1 MTASTQS
8 IGSRIEYRPQA
19 RAWLYVLA
27 LNGPEDLIK
36 VGLTNDPVSR
46 WSALHARWYEAFDL
60 ANSMLVAC
68 ESRKDAQQLETEL
81 HRQLSEHSCPPM
93 PLAIRAA
100 AAGCTEWY
108 RGAYPRVR
116 RYVDSCEAQ
125 GYPVVRCA
133 LEHVA
138 HEMKGAAY
146 RLEELLRLAH
156 RELLDGMLGD
166 EQLRALVNLVDGH
179 RAFDSTLEDRLP
191 QDAWRLVRRL
201 GH

>member
-1 MTASTQS
+1 MTVSAQLLSPPLAF
-8 IGSRIEYRPQA
+8 RPQA

-68 ESRKDAQQLETEL
+68 ESRKDAQALETAL
-81 HRQLSEHSCPPM
+81 HRELVEHSCPM
-93 PLAIRAA
+93 PLAIRGA

-108 RGAYPRVR
+108 RGAYPRAR
-116 RYVDSCEAQ
+116 RYVDSCEGQ
-125 GYPVVRCA
+125 GYSVLRSA
-133 LEHVA
+133 FDHVA
-138 HEMKGAAY
+138 HEMKSAAY
-146 RLEELLRLAH
+146 RLEELLQLAH
-156 RELLDGMLGD
+156 RDLLDGMLG
-166 EQLRALVNLVDGH
+166 EAQRRALVDLVDGH
-179 RAFDSTLEDRLP
+179 RAFDSSLDDRLP
-191 QDAWRLVRRL
+191 QDAWRSVRRL